1 MERNGESVSR
11 AGQERESEGVIVAKG
26 VKKVY
31 DSGKVKV
38 EALRG
43 IDLTGLFDSTGRGPR
58 ANMDRVRDHPGL
70 DAIPV
75 PKSLKTGPG

>member
-1 MERNGESVSR
+1 VSVVRLRGGTVMERNGESVSR
-11 AGQERESEGVIVAKG
+11 AGQERESEGIIVAKG

-43 IDLTGLFDSTGRGPR
+43 IDLTGPL
-58 ANMDRVRDHPGL
+58 
-70 DAIPV
+70 
-75 PKSLKTGPG
+75 

>member
-1 MERNGESVSR
+1 VSVVRLRGGTAMERNGESVSR
-11 AGQERESEGVIVAKG
+11 AGQGRESEGIIVAKG

-43 IDLTGLFDSTGRGPR
+43 IDLTCPL
-58 ANMDRVRDHPGL
+58 
-70 DAIPV
+70 
-75 PKSLKTGPG
+75 

>member
-1 MERNGESVSR
+1 MKRNGESVSR
-11 AGQERESEGVIVAKG
+11 AGQGRESEGIIVAKG

-43 IDLTGLFDSTGRGPR
+43 IDLTCPL
-58 ANMDRVRDHPGL
+58 
-70 DAIPV
+70 
-75 PKSLKTGPG
+75 

>member
-1 MERNGESVSR
+1 MSVVRLRGGTVMERNGESVSR
-11 AGQERESEGVIVAKG
+11 AGQERESEGIIVAKG

-43 IDLTGLFDSTGRGPR
+43 IDLTGPL
-58 ANMDRVRDHPGL
+58 
-70 DAIPV
+70 
-75 PKSLKTGPG
+75 

>member
-11 AGQERESEGVIVAKG
+11 AGQERRSKGIIAAKG

-31 DSGKVKV
+31 DSGKVEV

-43 IDLTGLFDSTGRGPR
+43 IDLAGP
-58 ANMDRVRDHPGL
+58 L
-70 DAIPV
+70 
-75 PKSLKTGPG
+75 

>member
-1 MERNGESVSR
+1 MERNCESVSR
-11 AGQERESEGVIVAKG
+11 AGQERESEGIIVAKG

-43 IDLTGLFDSTGRGPR
+43 IDLTGPL
-58 ANMDRVRDHPGL
+58 
-70 DAIPV
+70 
-75 PKSLKTGPG
+75 

>member
-1 MERNGESVSR
+1 VSVVRLRGGTAMKRNGESVSR
-11 AGQERESEGVIVAKG
+11 AGQERESEGIIVAKG

-43 IDLTGLFDSTGRGPR
+43 IDLTGPL
-58 ANMDRVRDHPGL
+58 
-70 DAIPV
+70 
-75 PKSLKTGPG
+75 

>member
-1 MERNGESVSR
+1 MSVVRLRGGTAMKRNGESVSR
-11 AGQERESEGVIVAKG
+11 AGQERESEGIIVAKG

-43 IDLTGLFDSTGRGPR
+43 IDLTGPL
-58 ANMDRVRDHPGL
+58 
-70 DAIPV
+70 
-75 PKSLKTGPG
+75 

>member
-1 MERNGESVSR
+1 MVVSIRECCPLEWRDRHGKKRWGFSR
-11 AGQERESEGVIVAKG
+11 AGQERESEGIIVAKG

-43 IDLTGLFDSTGRGPR
+43 IDLTGPL
-58 ANMDRVRDHPGL
+58 
-70 DAIPV
+70 
-75 PKSLKTGPG
+75 